1 MTCTY
6 LIRLRMKSGPIKRD
20 SPRRIQLLQEIEI
33 ANIAVGDEYSEW
45 LLSH

>member
-1 MTCTY
+1 
-6 LIRLRMKSGPIKRD
+6 MKSGPIKRD

-33 ANIAVGDEYSEW
+33 EIANIAVGDEYSEW